1 MNAALKVVVAFCEAG
16 DLELAALQDARAGH
30 RNVLKTA
37 GTFGNGC
44 FARIEFGNKAATE
57 VFDLGEGVK
66 FATLIDYE
74 YRRSFLDVENVR

>member
-1 MNAALKVVVAFCEAG
+1 VETVRDLFFFRALVIHLNRHAHPRMNAALKEMVAFCEAG

-44 FARIEFGNKAATE
+44 FA
-57 VFDLGEGVK
+57 
-66 FATLIDYE
+66 
-74 YRRSFLDVENVR
+74 